1 MAAPN
6 AKAPVPARVVAEN
19 RRARYEYFIED
30 TIQAGI
36 VLHGTEVKAMREGRA
51 NIQDSYASVERG
63 ELWLVNAYIPEYS
76 KAGAFLN
83 HEPRR
88 PRKLLLHG
96 REIGRLTGAIQ
107 REGMTLIPLRL
118 YFTQR
123 GMAKLDLALAR
134 GKKQHDKREAIKERD
149 WQRQKARV
157 MRERG

>member
-1 MAAPN
+1 MASQTPLA
-6 AKAPVPARVVAEN
+6 ARVVAEN
-19 RRARYEYFIED
+19 RRARFEYFIED
-30 TIQAGI
+30 TVQAGI
-36 VLHGTEVKAMREGRA
+36 ALQGTEVKAMREGRA

-76 KAGAFLN
+76 HAGTFLN

-96 REIGRLTGAIQ
+96 REISRLTGAIQ

-118 YFTQR
+118 YFTPR
-123 GMAKLDLALAR
+123 GIAKLDLALAK
-134 GKKQHDKREAIKERD
+134 GKKQHDKRETIKERD